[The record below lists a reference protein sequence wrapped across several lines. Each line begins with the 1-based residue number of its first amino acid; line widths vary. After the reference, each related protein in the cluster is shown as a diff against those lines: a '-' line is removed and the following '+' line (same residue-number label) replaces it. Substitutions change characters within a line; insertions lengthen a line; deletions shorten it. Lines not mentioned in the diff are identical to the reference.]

1 MKRIFMWCSLG
12 LIFLAV
18 VAWSQA
24 GGTEQAVAA
33 LEEKWLQGQK
43 TNNPD
48 LIVPLL
54 ADKFVETLSDGKVI
68 DRAVAIAMTK
78 AMKYTSA
85 ENEDLK
91 VTVFGDTAI
100 ATGGFK
106 GKGTEASGK
115 PFDNHERW
123 TDTWVKM
130 PNGQWQCVATQAT
143 PIKM

>member
-1 MKRIFMWCSLG
+1 MKRTLIWCSVG

-18 VAWSQA
+18 VAWSQV

-85 ENEDLK
+85 QKEDLK
-91 VTVFGDTAI
+91 VTVFDRWNK
-100 ATGGFK
+100 FYM
-106 GKGTEASGK
+106 
-115 PFDNHERW
+115 PFLAQRRMK
-123 TDTWVKM
+123 TS
-130 PNGQWQCVATQAT
+130 
-143 PIKM
+143 